1 VADRPSSPFLRC
13 PAKGIGILKNGM
25 PFTVVTSACGLEE
38 IALSVLTRR
47 PLAHATHTFSPGWG
61 ECLIGSCKRH
71 GAVTRGP

>member
-61 ECLIGSCKRH
+61 ECLIGFCKRH